1 MFLFGGEINGTVIA
15 ARRRRLQARAQS
27 RKDTIKLL

>member
-15 ARRRRLQARAQS
+15 ARRVRLQARMREKQA
-27 RKDTIKLL
+27 RAHGL